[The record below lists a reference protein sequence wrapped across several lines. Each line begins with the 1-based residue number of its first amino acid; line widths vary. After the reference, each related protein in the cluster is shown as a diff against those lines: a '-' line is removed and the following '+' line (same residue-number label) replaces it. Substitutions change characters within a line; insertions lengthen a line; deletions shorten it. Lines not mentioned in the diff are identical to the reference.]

1 MKRLSILMVCFAALL
16 FTACSALSSAASS
29 NTVAKASGQACGT
42 AVQGLYGAYRN
53 TGTVDLTNTTNL
65 NNALALA
72 TAYTNLKN
80 NQGNTEYRKA
90 FTSGLVA
97 SSAGL
102 ITQAAASGF
111 VDKLLASSGLSN
123 VNTQNITQ
131 TAATVGAIITLLNAL
146 KQ

>member
-1 MKRLSILMVCFAALL
+1 MKRLSILLVSFATLL
-16 FTACSALSSAASS
+16 FASCGAVSSAASS
-29 NTVAKASGQACGT
+29 NTVAKATGQSCGT
-42 AVQGLYGAYRN
+42 AVQGLYGAYKT
-53 TGTVDLTNTTNL
+53 TGTIDLTNTTNL

-80 NQGNTEYRKA
+80 NKDNTEYRKA
-90 FTSGLVA
+90 FTTGLVA

-123 VNTQNITQ
+123 INTQNITQ
-131 TAATVGAIITLLNAL
+131 TASTVAAIITLLNAL

>member
-1 MKRLSILMVCFAALL
+1 MVCFAALL

-29 NTVAKASGQACGT
+29 NTVANASGQACGT